1 MQTTSFAAWA
11 LVGLLEF
18 RVLTLALVAINPL
31 SLVTTCAATVT
42 AVPATATIVVVIV
55 TTTVSFVVGS
65 STFAGAIVLLEM
77 RVYAFTFA
85 AV

>member
-1 MQTTSFAAWA
+1 MQTTSFVAWA

-18 RVLTLALVAINPL
+18 RILTLALTAINPL

-55 TTTVSFVVGS
+55 TTTVRFVLGI
-65 STFAGAIVLLEM
+65 STFAGAIALLE
-77 RVYAFTFA
+77 RGVYAFTFA

>member
-1 MQTTSFAAWA
+1 MQTTSFVAWA

-18 RVLTLALVAINPL
+18 RILTLALPAINPL

-55 TTTVSFVVGS
+55 TTTVSFELNIF
-65 STFAGAIVLLEM
+65 TFAGALCLRE
-77 RVYAFTFA
+77 RGVYAFTFA

>member
-1 MQTTSFAAWA
+1 MQTTSFVAWA

-18 RVLTLALVAINPL
+18 RVPTLALAAVNPL

-42 AVPATATIVVVIV
+42 AVPVTGTIVVVIV
-55 TTTVSFVVGS
+55 TTTVSFVRS
-65 STFAGAIVLLEM
+65 ISTFAGAIARRE
-77 RVYAFTFA
+77 RGVYAFTFA